1 MQGMG
6 CLNSVMDSV
15 WTIITAISALVQGI
29 AVSAAAFFALVEW
42 RRSKRE
48 QMKELAEEAKR
59 RDKEAFQRGHMH
71 YTSYLKL
78 AVKYP
83 ELDMGDL
90 PLPNPPTLTP
100 LQKSQAVGVFLV
112 WCASLQQ
119 AWSLYKDG
127 SPTVHMK
134 RWGGWLIY
142 FDEFMKRDNFR
153 QYWDMYKN
161 QFDVDYVAEMDRRI
175 PR

>member
-1 MQGMG
+1 MTD
-6 CLNSVMDSV
+6 NTAYV
-15 WTIITAISALVQGI
+15 ITAVSALVQGV
-29 AVSAAAFFALVEW
+29 AVSAAAFFGLVEW
-42 RRSKRE
+42 KRSKRE
-48 QMKELAEEAKR
+48 QAIAIGLESDR

-90 PLPNPPTLTP
+90 PLKNPPELND
-100 LQKSQAVGVFLV
+100 LQKAQAVGVFLV

-127 SPTVHMK
+127 SKTVK
-134 RWGGWLIY
+134 YNRWEGWVIY
-142 FDEFMKRDNFR
+142 FQSFMKRENFR

-161 QFDVDYVAEMDRRI
+161 QFDINYVAEMESKLQRYQAK
-175 PR
+175 